1 MNDEVK
7 KFLIEY
13 CDFVTKVTSEPSL
26 RNDELFERMK
36 IIEEESNIKTA
47 RLLTAALGLGSE
59 GGEFVEIVKSYG
71 LKYELIEYE
80 GSHKIVE
87 EELKKIANSL

>member
-1 MNDEVK
+1 MNNEVK

-36 IIEEESNIKTA
+36 KIEEESNIKTA

-59 GGEFVEIVKSYG
+59 GVNL
-71 LKYELIEYE
+71 LKLLKRFFCKENQ
-80 GSHKIVE
+80 HQKI
-87 EELKKIANSL
+87 IFFI